1 MAISLAS
8 TLKASQLS
16 LSQSPSLST
25 APRPR
30 PRITISC
37 QSSSSSSPATRTAR
51 ENGSNYYELLS
62 LNPNDTSPGD
72 IKKAYRSLAL
82 RYHPDAC
89 RDPSM
94 KEESTRMFL
103 WLHEAYETLSD
114 PESRLVYNYELG
126 LSSTV
131 SWGSPCSVVDGNGI
145 FTCDG
150 REMVRGRWQDQIVEL
165 KRRSNNRMA
174 QKNGSWAARQ
184 RCQNLRRD

>member
-1 MAISLAS
+1 MAFSLAS
-8 TLKASQLS
+8 TLRTSQLS
-16 LSQSPSLST
+16 LSPSHSLSAT
-25 APRPR
+25 QRPR

-37 QSSSSSSPATRTAR
+37 RSSSSATKSVR

-62 LNPNDTSPGD
+62 LNPNDTSAD
-72 IKKAYRSLAL
+72 DVKKAYRSLAL

-103 WLHEAYETLSD
+103 RLHEAYETLSD
-114 PESRLVYNYELG
+114 PTSRQEYNYELG

-131 SWGSPCSVVDGNGI
+131 SWRSPCSVVDS
-145 FTCDG
+145 DDQ
-150 REMVRGRWQDQIVEL
+150 EMMRSRWQDQIVEL

-174 QKNGSWAARQ
+174 QKNGSWAARK
-184 RCQNLRRD
+184 RAHNLRRD

>member
-8 TLKASQLS
+8 TLKTSQLS
-16 LSQSPSLST
+16 LFQSPLVST
-25 APRPR
+25 KQRPL
-30 PRITISC
+30 PRIAI
-37 QSSSSSSPATRTAR
+37 SSSSSATKSAR
-51 ENGSNYYELLS
+51 GNGPNYYELLS
-62 LNPNDTSPGD
+62 LNPNDTSAGD

-103 WLHEAYETLSD
+103 RLHEAYETLSD
-114 PESRLVYNYELG
+114 PTSRQEYNYELG

-131 SWGSPCSVVDGNGI
+131 SWRSP
-145 FTCDG
+145 
-150 REMVRGRWQDQIVEL
+150 RGVADTSGDQETMRSRWQDQIVEL
-165 KRRSNNRMA
+165 KRRSSRREA

-184 RCQNLRRD
+184 RSQNLRRD